1 MIELHGWLTIRATY
15 ENEDKIEVEE
25 EKTIALVK
33 ELILTLKWNNI
44 QLKTR
49 NGVYYIETSI
59 FSNRKTQEIDEIN
72 KFFKDVMSIAEG
84 SYGMVYCWNDE
95 DTNGKDNE
103 FQVYIMA
110 KGKIVTKDDVYLS
123 PCIPTI
129 ENE

>member
-15 ENEDKIEVEE
+15 KNEDEIEVDE
-25 EKTIALVK
+25 EKAIFLVK
-33 ELILTLKWNNI
+33 ELIQKVKWNDI

-49 NGVYYIETSI
+49 NGAYYIETSV
-59 FSNRKTQEIDEIN
+59 FANRKAQEIEEIN
-72 KFFKDVMSIAEG
+72 EFFKNVMHVAEG
-84 SYGMVYCWNDE
+84 SYGIVYYWDDE
-95 DTNGKDNE
+95 DTCGKDNE

-110 KGKIVTKDDVYLS
+110 KGKIVTQNDIYLS